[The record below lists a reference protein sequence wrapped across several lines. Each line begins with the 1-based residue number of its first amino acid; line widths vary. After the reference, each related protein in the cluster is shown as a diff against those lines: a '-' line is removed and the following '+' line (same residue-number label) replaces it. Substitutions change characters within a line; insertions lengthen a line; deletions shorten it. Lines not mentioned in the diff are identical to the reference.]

1 MKNLS
6 EQIGNQLISNTFCK
20 LEELAMNL
28 NISIR
33 TVQRK
38 FQSLEII
45 KSYDNN
51 SRYFALRTTA
61 EFNSFGIWEHDN
73 IHFSKYGNLKK
84 TFIAVIRYSE
94 GGMNGSQIGKVLGLL
109 PRSFLS
115 HYKNLEEIR
124 REKIQGKYIYF
135 SSENQI
141 YEQQLFRRK
150 QLSEPTTNPEKM
162 LPTIAITLLVE
173 TIKYP
178 DYDLEQ
184 LHNHVNKSGV
194 AISKTAIV
202 DFFQYH
208 GLKKK
213 RLSARNITPPI
224 N

>member
-1 MKNLS
+1 MENLIG
-6 EQIGNQLISNTFCK
+6 QIKNQLISNTFCK
-20 LEELAMNL
+20 LEELATKL
-28 NISIR
+28 NISVR

-61 EFNSFGIWEHDN
+61 QFNSFGIWEHGN
-73 IHFSKYGNLKK
+73 VHFSKYGNLKK
-84 TFIAVIRYSE
+84 TFIAVIQCSE

-124 REKIQGKYIYF
+124 REEIQGKYIYF
-135 SSENQI
+135 SAENQI
-141 YEQQLFRRK
+141 YEQQLLRRR
-150 QLSEPTTNPEKM
+150 QLSEIVTNPEKM

-173 TIKYP
+173 TIKHP

-184 LHNHVNKSGV
+184 LHNHMNKSGV
-194 AISKTAIV
+194 AISKKAII
-202 DFFQYH
+202 DFF
-208 GLKKK
+208 
-213 RLSARNITPPI
+213 
-224 N
+224 

>member
-1 MKNLS
+1 MKNLT
-6 EQIGNQLISNTFCK
+6 EQIKKQLISNTVCR
-20 LEELAMNL
+20 LEQLAVKL

-51 SRYFALRTTA
+51 SRYFALRATA
-61 EFNSFGIWEHDN
+61 QFNTFGIWEHEN
-73 IHFSKYGNLKK
+73 VHFSKYGNLKK

-94 GGMNGSQIGKVLGLL
+94 SGMNSIQIGEVLGLL

-115 HYKNLEEIR
+115 PFKNLEEIR
-124 REKIQGKYIYF
+124 REKIQGRYIYF
-135 SSENQI
+135 SAENQI
-141 YEQQLFRRK
+141 YDQQLLKRK
-150 QLSEPTTNPEKM
+150 QLSETVTNPEKM

-194 AISKTAIV
+194 TISKTAIV

-208 GLKKK
+208 GLEKKTTFG
-213 RLSARNITPPI
+213 S
-224 N
+224 